1 MGIKVE
7 RMLKPYTFCR
17 KRECFCKVGTL
28 FAVLGQEVIMDTLD
42 GEDTAR
48 TSDVRQVLAA
58 SFIGTAIEWYDFFIY
73 GTAATL
79 IFGQLFFSPSF
90 SPLAATLSSVAT
102 FAVGFAARPLGGVIF
117 GHFGDKLGR
126 KAMLVLT
133 LNMMGIA
140 TFLVGVLPTF
150 ETIGLLAPILLVVL
164 RIVQGLGVGGEWGG
178 AALMAV
184 EYAPE
189 NRRGYYGSWP
199 QMGVPAGLLLA
210 NGVFFGMASL
220 LTEEQFFDWG
230 WRIPFLL
237 SIILVGVGL
246 FIRLR
251 LLETPAFSE
260 VQESHTEA
268 QMPIMDVLRNYPKN
282 VLLAIGARVASDGS
296 FYVFTIFILDYA
308 TRTLGLER
316 WVILLGIAVASA
328 IEIFTIPAF
337 GVVSDRYGRR
347 PIFLSGTVLL
357 LILAYPYFLMIQTGS
372 TMLVVLASVLA
383 LSIAHATMY
392 GPMSAYFAELFGT
405 RVRYSGVSIGY
416 QLASIIGGGAG
427 PLISI
432 YLVGA
437 TGGQFWPVVAW
448 MVLLCIITFVSVLV
462 AAETYQGGEFAT
474 EQLGQRRTAAEQ
486 G

>member
-1 MGIKVE
+1 MDSAG
-7 RMLKPYTFCR
+7 
-17 KRECFCKVGTL
+17 RENADQMST
-28 FAVLGQEVIMDTLD
+28 
-42 GEDTAR
+42 
-48 TSDVRQVLAA
+48 VRQVLGA
-58 SFIGTAIEWYDFFIY
+58 SFIGTTIEWYDFFIY

-79 IFGQLFFSPSF
+79 VFGKLFFSPSF

-102 FAVGFAARPLGGVIF
+102 FAVGFVARPLGGIIF
-117 GHFGDKLGR
+117 GHYGDRLGR

-150 ETIGLLAPILLVVL
+150 ESVGLLAPLLLVLL

-178 AALMAV
+178 ASLMAV

-189 NRRGYYGSWP
+189 DKRGYYGSWP

-210 NGVFFGMASL
+210 TGIFAVVSFLPN
-220 LTEEQFFDWG
+220 EQFLAWG
-230 WRIPFLL
+230 WRVPFLL

-246 FIRLR
+246 FVRLR

-260 VQESHTEA
+260 VQESHTES
-268 QMPIMDVLRNYPKN
+268 QMPIVDIFRNYPKN
-282 VLLAIGARVASDGS
+282 VLLAIGARVASDGG
-296 FYVFTIFILDYA
+296 FYVFTVFILDYA
-308 TRTLGLER
+308 TRTLGLPR
-316 WVILLGIAVASA
+316 STILLGVAVASA
-328 IEIFTIPAF
+328 VEIVTIPVF
-337 GVVSDRYGRR
+337 GVVSDRTGRR
-347 PIFLSGTVLL
+347 PIYLVGTVLL
-357 LILAYPYFLMIQTGS
+357 LILAYPYFLLIQTGS
-372 TMLVVLASVLA
+372 TVLVVLASVLG
-383 LSIAHATMY
+383 LSVAHATMY

-437 TGGQFWPVVAW
+437 TGGQYWPVIAW
-448 MVLLCIITFVSVLV
+448 MVVLCLVTLVSVLV
-462 AAETYQGGEFAT
+462 AAETFRGGEFAS
-474 EQLGQRRTAAEQ
+474 EQPVERRTAAEQ
-486 G
+486 S

>member
-1 MGIKVE
+1 MD
-7 RMLKPYTFCR
+7 RSS
-17 KRECFCKVGTL
+17 RED
-28 FAVLGQEVIMDTLD
+28 AGQM
-42 GEDTAR
+42 
-48 TSDVRQVLAA
+48 SSVRQVLGA
-58 SFIGTAIEWYDFFIY
+58 SFIGTTIEWYDFFIY

-79 IFGQLFFSPSF
+79 VFGQLFFSPSF
-90 SPLAATLSSVAT
+90 SPLAATMSSVAT
-102 FAVGFAARPLGGVIF
+102 FAVGFVARPLGGIVF

-126 KAMLVLT
+126 KAMLVIT

-150 ETIGLLAPILLVVL
+150 ESIGLLAPILLVLL
-164 RIVQGLGVGGEWGG
+164 RVVQGLGVGGEWGG

-210 NGVFFGMASL
+210 TGIFGAVSFL
-220 LTEEQFFDWG
+220 PNEQFLAWG

-246 FIRLR
+246 FVRLR

-260 VQESHTEA
+260 VQESDTEA
-268 QMPIMDVLRNYPKN
+268 QMPIMDVLRNYPRN

-296 FYVFTIFILDYA
+296 FYVFTVFILDYA
-308 TRTLGLER
+308 TRTLGLPR
-316 WVILLGIAVASA
+316 STILLGVAVASA
-328 IEIFTIPAF
+328 IEIFTIPIF
-337 GVVSDRYGRR
+337 GLISDRTGRR
-347 PIFLSGTVLL
+347 PIYLVGTVLL
-357 LILAYPYFLMIQTGS
+357 IVLAYPYFLMIQTGS
-372 TMLVVLASVLA
+372 TVLVLLASILA
-383 LSIAHATMY
+383 LSVAHATMY

-405 RVRYSGVSIGY
+405 RVRYSGVSLGY

-437 TGGQFWPVVAW
+437 TGGAFWPVVVW
-448 MVLLCIITFVSVLV
+448 MVALCLITLVCVLV
-462 AAETYQGGEFAT
+462 AAETFRGGEFSA
-474 EQLGQRRTAAEQ
+474 ERSAGQRHPAAEQ

>member
-1 MGIKVE
+1 MDRSG
-7 RMLKPYTFCR
+7 
-17 KRECFCKVGTL
+17 REDAGQTSGVKQ
-28 FAVLGQEVIMDTLD
+28 VLG
-42 GEDTAR
+42 
-48 TSDVRQVLAA
+48 A
-58 SFIGTAIEWYDFFIY
+58 SFIGTTIEWYDFFIY

-79 IFGQLFFSPSF
+79 VFGQLFFSPSF

-102 FAVGFAARPLGGVIF
+102 FAVGFVARPFGGIIF
-117 GHFGDKLGR
+117 GHFGDRLGR

-140 TFLVGVLPTF
+140 TFLIGVLPTF
-150 ETIGLLAPILLVVL
+150 ESIGLLAPLLLVVL
-164 RIVQGLGVGGEWGG
+164 RTIQGLGVGGEWGG

-189 NRRGYYGSWP
+189 NRRGYFGSWP

-210 NGVFFGMASL
+210 TGVFGAVSFL
-220 LTEEQFFDWG
+220 PNEQFLSWG

-296 FYVFTIFILDYA
+296 FYVFTVFILDYA
-308 TRTLGLER
+308 VRTLGLPR
-316 WVILLGIAVASA
+316 PTILLGVAVASA
-328 IEIFTIPAF
+328 IEVFTIPAF
-337 GVVSDRYGRR
+337 GLVSDRFGRR
-347 PIFLSGTVLL
+347 PIYLAGTVLL
-357 LILAYPYFLMIQTGS
+357 LILAYPYFLMIQTGV
-372 TMLVVLASVLA
+372 TILVLLASILA
-383 LSIAHATMY
+383 LSVAHAMAY
-392 GPMSAYFAELFGT
+392 GPMSAYFAELFGV
-405 RVRYSGVSIGY
+405 RVRYSGVSLGY

-432 YLVGA
+432 YLVDA
-437 TGGQFWPVVAW
+437 TGGSFWPVVVW
-448 MVLLCIITFVSVLV
+448 MIVLCIVTLVSVLV
-462 AAETYQGGEFAT
+462 ATETFRGGEFAT
-474 EQLGQRRTAAEQ
+474 DQSRERRTVAEQ

>member
-1 MGIKVE
+1 LDSSG
-7 RMLKPYTFCR
+7 
-17 KRECFCKVGTL
+17 REN
-28 FAVLGQEVIMDTLD
+28 AV
-42 GEDTAR
+42 R
-48 TSDVRQVLAA
+48 TSSVRQVLGA

-79 IFGQLFFSPSF
+79 VFGQLFFSPEF

-102 FAVGFAARPLGGVIF
+102 FAVGFVARPFGGIVF

-140 TFLVGVLPTF
+140 TFLIGLMPTF
-150 ETIGLLAPILLVVL
+150 ETIGLLAPILLVLL

-210 NGVFFGMASL
+210 TGIFGAVSFL
-220 LTEEQFFDWG
+220 PNEQFLAWG

-282 VLLAIGARVASDGS
+282 VLLAVGVRVASDGG
-296 FYVFTIFILDYA
+296 FYVFTVFILDYA
-308 TRTLGLER
+308 TRTLGLPR
-316 WVILLGIAVASA
+316 PTILLGVMLASA
-328 IEIFTIPAF
+328 IELFTLPAS
-337 GVVSDRYGRR
+337 GAISDRVGRR
-347 PIFLSGTVLL
+347 PVYLAGTVLL
-357 LILAYPYFLMIQTGS
+357 LIIAYPYFLMIQTGS
-372 TMLVVLASVLA
+372 TVLVILASVIA
-383 LSIAHATMY
+383 LSIAHASVY

-437 TGGQFWPVVAW
+437 TGGEFWPVVVW
-448 MVLLCIITFVSVLV
+448 MVVLCFITLVSVLV
-462 AAETYQGGEFAT
+462 AAETFRGGEFAT
-474 EQLGQRRTAAEQ
+474 EQSGRQTVAGQ

>member
-1 MGIKVE
+1 
-7 RMLKPYTFCR
+7 
-17 KRECFCKVGTL
+17 
-28 FAVLGQEVIMDTLD
+28 
-42 GEDTAR
+42 
-48 TSDVRQVLAA
+48 
-58 SFIGTAIEWYDFFIY
+58 
-73 GTAATL
+73 
-79 IFGQLFFSPSF
+79 
-90 SPLAATLSSVAT
+90 
-102 FAVGFAARPLGGVIF
+102 LGGVIF

-140 TFLVGVLPTF
+140 TFLVGLMPTF
-150 ETIGLLAPILLVVL
+150 EQIGLLAPLLLVLL
-164 RIVQGLGVGGEWGG
+164 RVVQGIGVGGEWGG

-184 EYAPE
+184 EYSPGHK
-189 NRRGYYGSWP
+189 RGYYGSWP

-210 NGVFFGMASL
+210 TAVFGVVSFL
-220 LTEEQFFDWG
+220 PNEQFLSWG

-237 SIILVGVGL
+237 SIVLVGVGL
-246 FIRLR
+246 FVRLR
-251 LLETPAFSE
+251 LLETPSFSE
-260 VQESHTEA
+260 VQEEQSEA
-268 QMPIMDVLRNYPKN
+268 QMPIMEVLRNYPKN

-296 FYVFTIFILDYA
+296 FYVFSVFILDYA

-316 WVILLGIAVASA
+316 WVILTGISVACA
-328 IEIFTIPAF
+328 LELFTIPLF
-337 GVVSDRYGRR
+337 GVVSDRFGRR
-347 PIFLSGTVLL
+347 PIYLVGTALL
-357 LILAYPYFLMIQTGS
+357 LILAYPYFALIQTGS
-372 TMLVVLASVLA
+372 TVLVILASVLG
-383 LSIAHATMY
+383 LSVAHAMSY

-437 TGGQFWPVVAW
+437 TGGSYWPVVAW
-448 MVLLCIITFVSVLV
+448 MGLLCLITFISVLV

-474 EQLGQRRTAAEQ
+474 ERSGQRRTVAEQ

>member
-1 MGIKVE
+1 
-7 RMLKPYTFCR
+7 
-17 KRECFCKVGTL
+17 
-28 FAVLGQEVIMDTLD
+28 MDSSAR
-42 GEDTAR
+42 EDTVR
-48 TSDVRQVLAA
+48 TSDIRQVLGA

-79 IFGQLFFSPSF
+79 VFGQLFFSPSF

-102 FAVGFAARPLGGVIF
+102 FAVGFVARPFGGIVF
-117 GHFGDKLGR
+117 GHFGDRLGR

-140 TFLVGVLPTF
+140 TFLVGVMPTF
-150 ETIGLLAPILLVVL
+150 ESIGLLAPILLVLL
-164 RIVQGLGVGGEWGG
+164 RVVQGLGVGGEWGG

-184 EYAPE
+184 EYAPD

-210 NGVFFGMASL
+210 TGVFGAVSFL
-220 LTEEQFFDWG
+220 PNEQFLSWG

-251 LLETPAFSE
+251 LLETPSFSE

-268 QMPIMDVLRNYPKN
+268 QMPIMDVFRNYPKN
-282 VLLAIGARVASDGS
+282 VLLAIGVRVASDGG
-296 FYVFTIFILDYA
+296 FYVFTVFILDYA
-308 TRTLGLER
+308 TRTLGLPR
-316 WVILLGIAVASA
+316 STILLGVMLGSA
-328 IEIFTIPAF
+328 IELFTLPVS
-337 GVVSDRYGRR
+337 GVISDRIGRR
-347 PIFLSGTVLL
+347 PVYLAGTVLL
-357 LILAYPYFLMIQTGS
+357 LIIAYPYFLMIETGS
-372 TMLVVLASVLA
+372 TILVVLASVIA
-383 LSIAHATMY
+383 LSIAHASVY
-392 GPMSAYFAELFGT
+392 GPMSAYFAELFST

-437 TGGQFWPVVAW
+437 TGGEFWPVVVW
-448 MVLLCIITFVSVLV
+448 MVLLCLITLVSVLV
-462 AAETYQGGEFAT
+462 ATETYQGGEFAS
-474 EQLGQRRTAAEQ
+474 EQSRGRQTAAEQ

>member
-1 MGIKVE
+1 MDRSG
-7 RMLKPYTFCR
+7 
-17 KRECFCKVGTL
+17 REDAAQV
-28 FAVLGQEVIMDTLD
+28 
-42 GEDTAR
+42 
-48 TSDVRQVLAA
+48 SSVRQVLGA
-58 SFIGTAIEWYDFFIY
+58 SFVGTTIEWYDFFIY

-79 IFGQLFFSPSF
+79 VFGKLFFSPDF

-102 FAVGFAARPLGGVIF
+102 FAVGFVARPLGGVIF

-140 TFLVGVLPTF
+140 TFLVGLMPTF
-150 ETIGLLAPILLVVL
+150 EQIGLLAPLLLVLL
-164 RIVQGLGVGGEWGG
+164 RVVQGIGVGGEWGG

-184 EYAPE
+184 EYSPGHK
-189 NRRGYYGSWP
+189 RGYYGSWP

-210 NGVFFGMASL
+210 TAVFGVVSFL
-220 LTEEQFFDWG
+220 PNEQFLSWG

-237 SIILVGVGL
+237 SIVLVGVGL

-251 LLETPAFSE
+251 LLETPSFSE
-260 VQESHTEA
+260 VQEEQSEA

-296 FYVFTIFILDYA
+296 FYVFSVFILDYA

-316 WVILLGIAVASA
+316 WVILTGISVACA
-328 IEIFTIPAF
+328 LELFTIPLF
-337 GVVSDRYGRR
+337 GVVSDRFGRR
-347 PIFLSGTVLL
+347 PIYLVGTALL
-357 LILAYPYFLMIQTGS
+357 LILAYPYFALIQTGS
-372 TMLVVLASVLA
+372 TALVILASVLG
-383 LSIAHATMY
+383 LSVAHAMSY

-437 TGGQFWPVVAW
+437 TGGSYWPVVAW
-448 MVLLCIITFVSVLV
+448 MGLLCLITFISVLV

-474 EQLGQRRTAAEQ
+474 ERSGQRRTVAEQ

>member
-1 MGIKVE
+1 MDGSG
-7 RMLKPYTFCR
+7 
-17 KRECFCKVGTL
+17 RED
-28 FAVLGQEVIMDTLD
+28 AVRV
-42 GEDTAR
+42 
-48 TSDVRQVLAA
+48 SDVRQVLAA

-79 IFGQLFFSPSF
+79 VFGQLFFSPDF

-102 FAVGFAARPLGGVIF
+102 FAVGFVARPLGGVIF

-126 KAMLVLT
+126 KAILVLT

-150 ETIGLLAPILLVVL
+150 ESIGLLAPILLVLL
-164 RIVQGLGVGGEWGG
+164 RVVQGLGVGGEWGG

-184 EYAPE
+184 EYSPE
-189 NRRGYYGSWP
+189 DKRGYYGSWP

-210 NGVFFGMASL
+210 TGVFGLVSL
-220 LTEEQFFDWG
+220 LPNEQFLVWG

-237 SIILVGVGL
+237 SIVLVGVGL

-251 LLETPAFSE
+251 LLETPSFSD
-260 VQESHTEA
+260 VQESQSEA
-268 QMPIMDVLRNYPKN
+268 QMPIIDVLRNYPKN

-296 FYVFTIFILDYA
+296 FYVASVFILDYA

-316 WVILLGIAVASA
+316 WVILTGIAVACA
-328 IEIFTIPAF
+328 FELVTIPIF
-337 GVVSDRYGRR
+337 GVISDRTGRR
-347 PIFLSGTVLL
+347 PIFLAGTVLL
-357 LILAYPYFLMIQTGS
+357 MVLAYPYFLMIETGS
-372 TMLVVLASVLA
+372 TALVILASILVL
-383 LSIAHATMY
+383 SVAHASMY

-405 RVRYSGVSIGY
+405 RVRYSGVSLGY

-437 TGGQFWPVVAW
+437 AGGSFWPVVAW
-448 MVLLCIITFVSVLV
+448 MVALCLITLVSVLI
-462 AAETYQGGEFAT
+462 AAETFRGGEFAS
-474 EQLGQRRTAAEQ
+474 EQRSGSPAAAGQR
-486 G
+486 

>member
-1 MGIKVE
+1 MDRSG
-7 RMLKPYTFCR
+7 
-17 KRECFCKVGTL
+17 RED
-28 FAVLGQEVIMDTLD
+28 AGQM
-42 GEDTAR
+42 
-48 TSDVRQVLAA
+48 SSVRQVLGA

-79 IFGQLFFSPSF
+79 VFGQLFFSPNF

-102 FAVGFAARPLGGVIF
+102 FAVGFVARPLGGIVF

-140 TFLVGVLPTF
+140 TFLVGLLPTF
-150 ETIGLLAPILLVVL
+150 ESIGLLAPILLVLL
-164 RIVQGLGVGGEWGG
+164 RVVQGLGVGGEWGG

-189 NRRGYYGSWP
+189 NRRGYYGSFP

-210 NGVFFGMASL
+210 TGVFGAVSFL
-220 LTEEQFFDWG
+220 PNEQFLAWG

-246 FIRLR
+246 FVRLR

-260 VQESHTEA
+260 VQESDTEA

-296 FYVFTIFILDYA
+296 FYVFTVFILDYA
-308 TRTLGLER
+308 TRTLGLPR
-316 WVILLGIAVASA
+316 STILLGVAVASA
-328 IEIFTIPAF
+328 IEIFTIPIF
-337 GVVSDRYGRR
+337 GIISDRTGRR
-347 PIFLSGTVLL
+347 PIYLVGTVLL
-357 LILAYPYFLMIQTGS
+357 MVLAYPYFLMIQTGS
-372 TMLVVLASVLA
+372 TVLVLLASVLG
-383 LSIAHATMY
+383 LSVAHATMY
-392 GPMSAYFAELFGT
+392 GPMAAYFAELFGT

-437 TGGQFWPVVAW
+437 TGGAFWPVVVW
-448 MVLLCIITFVSVLV
+448 MVALCLITLVCVLV
-462 AAETYQGGEFAT
+462 AAETFRSGEFSS
-474 EQLGQRRTAAEQ
+474 ERSGQRRTAAEQ

>member
-1 MGIKVE
+1 MDGSS
-7 RMLKPYTFCR
+7 
-17 KRECFCKVGTL
+17 RED
-28 FAVLGQEVIMDTLD
+28 AV
-42 GEDTAR
+42 R
-48 TSDVRQVLAA
+48 RSDVRQVLGA

-79 IFGQLFFSPSF
+79 VFGQLFFSPNF

-102 FAVGFAARPLGGVIF
+102 FAVGFVARPLGGVIF

-150 ETIGLLAPILLVVL
+150 ESIGLLAPILLVLL
-164 RIVQGLGVGGEWGG
+164 RVVQGLGVGGEWGG

-184 EYAPE
+184 EYSPE
-189 NRRGYYGSWP
+189 DKRGYYGSWP

-210 NGVFFGMASL
+210 TGIFGLVSL
-220 LTEEQFFDWG
+220 LPNEQFLAWG

-237 SIILVGVGL
+237 SIVLVGVGL

-251 LLETPAFSE
+251 LLETPSFSE
-260 VQESHTEA
+260 VKESHTES
-268 QMPIMDVLRNYPKN
+268 QMPILEVLRSYPKN

-296 FYVFTIFILDYA
+296 FYVASVFILDYA

-316 WVILLGIAVASA
+316 WVILTGIAVACA
-328 IEIFTIPAF
+328 FELVTIPIF
-337 GVVSDRYGRR
+337 GIISDRTGRR
-347 PIFLSGTVLL
+347 PIFLAGTVLL
-357 LILAYPYFLMIQTGS
+357 MVLAYPYFLMIETGS
-372 TMLVVLASVLA
+372 TALIILASILVL
-383 LSIAHATMY
+383 SVAHASMY

-405 RVRYSGVSIGY
+405 RVRYSGVSLGY

-437 TGGQFWPVVAW
+437 AGGAFWPVVVW
-448 MVLLCIITFVSVLV
+448 MVALCLITLVSVLI
-462 AAETYQGGEFAT
+462 AAETFRGGEFSS
-474 EQLGQRRTAAEQ
+474 EQRFGGRAAAGQS
-486 G
+486 